1 VGAPVSV
8 RSLIA
13 VLAFL
18 LWAALTFLTL
28 YVLFTE
34 GPDVLVFL
42 SLVFVAI
49 LGVGIFGALNER
61 RGGPR

>member
-1 VGAPVSV
+1 MP
-8 RSLIA
+8 RRLITF
-13 VLAFL
+13 VAFT
-18 LWAALTFLTL
+18 LWAALTGLTL

-34 GPDVLVFL
+34 GPDVLVFI
-42 SLVFVAI
+42 SLVFVAV